1 MENLKLILVVV
12 VFCLITLGVIFFF
25 ILRKKKSKNISLEA
39 IERMLIRDYGS
50 KINDKTRSNIKKK
63 K

>member
-12 VFCLITLGVIFFF
+12 VFCLITLSAIFFF
-25 ILRKKKSKNISLEA
+25 ISRKNKSKSISLEA

-63 K
+63 

>member
-12 VFCLITLGVIFFF
+12 VFCLITLGAIFFF
-25 ILRKKKSKNISLEA
+25 ISRKNKSKSISLEA

-63 K
+63 

>member
-12 VFCLITLGVIFFF
+12 VFCLITLSVIFFF
-25 ILRKKKSKNISLEA
+25 ILRKKKSKSISLEA